1 MQDKRHALRVNV
13 STRSE
18 ARADNIAVP
27 DGALNVHRHK
37 DKIAT
42 SGRGVSR
49 RLTAAEGGGHP
60 RADHDSSIRPRQAA
74 AGPVAPAASRVRVS
88 VRTRPR
94 PIYRPSGGGRSGA
107 GRTAALAALAVL
119 AALALLLPARLAWRA
134 AHAPAAP
141 APAPAAHSAA
151 PAAAPGATP
160 RLPEA
165 AGAVRPAPPA
175 VTPERADEPPVRVYL
190 SRTGGVETVPLEQYV
205 TGVLAAEMPAGFELE
220 ALKAQA
226 IAARTFIVRRL
237 AAGDTSGTP
246 NRRADVNDT
255 VSHQAYISRAQ
266 LGKWPDHGKAE
277 ALAKLQQAVKQTEG
291 LVLVYQGKPITA
303 SFFSSSGGYTE
314 NSEEYWS
321 VKIPYLRSVPSP
333 WEATINPSNRQTV
346 DIPLVRVLRKLGQQA
361 SKTSE
366 SALASGSSSHKPAGT
381 AQTRRGDKPIQ
392 VLSLTTGR
400 KVKEIRIGGQTY
412 TGREVRE
419 KLGLRSAQFTMAL
432 DGEDVKITTY
442 GYGHGIGM
450 SQWGANGMA
459 KEGFTATQILKHY
472 YTGVSFQQ
480 ASHIIK

>member
-1 MQDKRHALRVNV
+1 
-13 STRSE
+13 
-18 ARADNIAVP
+18 
-27 DGALNVHRHK
+27 
-37 DKIAT
+37 
-42 SGRGVSR
+42 
-49 RLTAAEGGGHP
+49 
-60 RADHDSSIRPRQAA
+60 
-74 AGPVAPAASRVRVS
+74 
-88 VRTRPR
+88 
-94 PIYRPSGGGRSGA
+94 
-107 GRTAALAALAVL
+107 
-119 AALALLLPARLAWRA
+119 
-134 AHAPAAP
+134 
-141 APAPAAHSAA
+141 
-151 PAAAPGATP
+151 TP

-237 AAGDTSGTP
+237 ATGDTSGTP

-255 VSHQAYISRAQ
+255 VSHQAYISQAQ
-266 LGKWPDHGKAE
+266 LSKWPDNGKAE
-277 ALAKLQQAVKQTEG
+277 GLAKLQQAVKQTKG

-333 WEATINPSNRQTV
+333 WEATINPSNRQTF
-346 DIPLVRVLRKLGQQA
+346 DIPVDRVLRKLGQQA
-361 SKTSE
+361 SETSE
-366 SALASGSSSHKPAGT
+366 SAFASGSSSRKQAGT
-381 AQTRRGDKPIQ
+381 AQTRKVNKPIQ

-400 KVKEIRIGGQTY
+400 KVKEIRIGGQIY

-419 KLGLRSAQFTMAL
+419 KLGLRSTQFTMAL

-480 ASHIIK
+480 ASHFIK